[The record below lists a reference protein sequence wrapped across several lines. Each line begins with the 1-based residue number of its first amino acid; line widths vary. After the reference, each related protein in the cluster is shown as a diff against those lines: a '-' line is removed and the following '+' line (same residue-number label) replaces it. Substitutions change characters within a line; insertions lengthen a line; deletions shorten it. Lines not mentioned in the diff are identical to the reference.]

1 MVKAGGSE
9 KPSLRKGSWT
19 PEEDWKLIAYIRR
32 YGIWN
37 WSEMSKYA
45 GLMRCGKSCRLRW
58 MNYLRPDIR
67 RGNFTQEEDETII
80 KLHEQLGNRWS
91 AIASRLPGRTD
102 NEIKNHW
109 HSRLSKKRLTKNN
122 QQQVPS
128 VTKSL
133 QETQT
138 AAIFEF
144 DEANKQNQNPPEIL
158 IADPIPIIPNN
169 SGEPPK
175 VLTGCTSP
183 SPQLSADNCSS
194 STSYVS
200 ANYEEIY
207 KIQSS
212 KVSNY
217 DHPSENLDELHNFWE
232 QPFTVDTLCMTM
244 AEGYGQE
251 ATYTD
256 PGFVVSSPLWG
267 YQQDYQFP
275 SASGASSCDAEDDLW
290 VCF

>member
-1 MVKAGGSE
+1 M
-9 KPSLRKGSWT
+9 
-19 PEEDWKLIAYIRR
+19 
-32 YGIWN
+32 
-37 WSEMSKYA
+37 
-45 GLMRCGKSCRLRW
+45 
-58 MNYLRPDIR
+58 
-67 RGNFTQEEDETII
+67 
-80 KLHEQLGNRWS
+80 
-91 AIASRLPGRTD
+91 
-102 NEIKNHW
+102 
-109 HSRLSKKRLTKNN
+109 
-122 QQQVPS
+122 PS

-158 IADPIPIIPNN
+158 ITDPIPIIPNN
-169 SGEPPK
+169 SREPPK

-275 SASGASSCDAEDDLW
+275 SASSASSCDADDDLW

>member
-1 MVKAGGSE
+1 M
-9 KPSLRKGSWT
+9 
-19 PEEDWKLIAYIRR
+19 
-32 YGIWN
+32 
-37 WSEMSKYA
+37 
-45 GLMRCGKSCRLRW
+45 
-58 MNYLRPDIR
+58 
-67 RGNFTQEEDETII
+67 
-80 KLHEQLGNRWS
+80 
-91 AIASRLPGRTD
+91 
-102 NEIKNHW
+102 
-109 HSRLSKKRLTKNN
+109 
-122 QQQVPS
+122 PS
-128 VTKSL
+128 VIESL

-138 AAIFEF
+138 AAIFGF

-158 IADPIPIIPNN
+158 LADPLPIVPNN
-169 SGEPPK
+169 SPKPPK

-183 SPQLSADNCSS
+183 SPQLSTDNCSS

-207 KIQSS
+207 TIQISE
-212 KVSNY
+212 VNNY

-251 ATYTD
+251 ATHTD
-256 PGFVVSSPLWG
+256 PGFVVSTPLWE

-275 SASGASSCDAEDDLW
+275 SASSASSYDADDDLW

>member
-19 PEEDWKLIAYIRR
+19 PEEDRKLIAYIRR

-37 WSEMSKYA
+37 WSEMPKYA
-45 GLMRCGKSCRLRW
+45 GLLRCGKSCRLRW

-169 SGEPPK
+169 SREPPK

-244 AEGYGQE
+244 AE
-251 ATYTD
+251 
-256 PGFVVSSPLWG
+256 
-267 YQQDYQFP
+267 
-275 SASGASSCDAEDDLW
+275 
-290 VCF
+290 